1 MAGGGAAARGAE
13 ALFHHHYTATI
24 QLDSTRQR
32 RRLWERTEEAS
43 SGAAD
48 CMWTTAAAGR
58 KEGRQAGR
66 LSSTYAYA
74 PTNSYCGAAPRKVV
88 RRCSQFE
95 RIKESRAREEEGRG
109 NRGAG
114 GGVVLISPLLGAST
128 KRIRPMERAT
138 CSSLNIDSSRRRLP
152 RSPCHDKLLQG

>member
-1 MAGGGAAARGAE
+1 MRRREG
-13 ALFHHHYTATI
+13 
-24 QLDSTRQR
+24 QR
-32 RRLWERTEEAS
+32 RFFIITTLPPFNSTQPGSGDACGRGQRRQAAVRRTACGLRRLPE
-43 SGAAD
+43 
-48 CMWTTAAAGR
+48 GR